1 MTADHWALISQQS
14 WVILVQKAAKT
25 EGECLIRSEGQNY
38 FLALSCSTRQ
48 HNQQNDKTA
57 ELLTIFLGERRG

>member
-14 WVILVQKAAKT
+14 WVVLVQKAAKT

-48 HNQQNDKTA
+48 HNQQYDKTA
-57 ELLTIFLGERRG
+57 KLLNFWGERRG